1 MEALERALLEAMLE
15 ARHSLHQLL
24 QAASMPRGAYVALFL
39 IDEMNREQHETPGI
53 TISMLGERL
62 RISRPA
68 VTRMV
73 NDLEEQGYVIKLS
86 AKQDRRFVYLMLT
99 PDGRAALAQARKS
112 FLTAARQMIGQMGEE
127 DACELLRLLKRISEL
142 CRGAAHQP
150 GTDTEEEG

>member
-24 QAASMPRGAYVALFL
+24 QAASMPRGAYAALFL
-39 IDEMNREQHETPGI
+39 IDEMNREQHETPGV

-86 AKQDRRFVYLMLT
+86 ARQDRRFVYLMLT

-112 FLTAARQMIGQMGEE
+112 FLKMIGQMGEE

-142 CRGAAHQP
+142 CHGAAHQP
-150 GTDTEEEG
+150 DTDAEEEG

>member
-86 AKQDRRFVYLMLT
+86 ARQDRRFVYLMLT

-112 FLTAARQMIGQMGEE
+112 FLKMIGQMGEE

-142 CRGAAHQP
+142 CHGAAHQP
-150 GTDTEEEG
+150 DTDAEEEG